1 MIFLTTKNQN
11 LLSLKNKSIQ
21 KGWNRDNDSK
31 PKKTSPLDGEI
42 EILVSKKD
50 QQKIEM
56 RKQIEEEYEKQT
68 AEDLEKNYREYN
80 KYINMLGKV
89 CGIEEDQL
97 AELPKLDDDEV
108 DENEEINF
116 DELLQ
121 DAAQ

>member
-1 MIFLTTKNQN
+1 
-11 LLSLKNKSIQ
+11 
-21 KGWNRDNDSK
+21 
-31 PKKTSPLDGEI
+31 
-42 EILVSKKD
+42 
-50 QQKIEM
+50 
-56 RKQIEEEYEKQT
+56 
-68 AEDLEKNYREYN
+68 
-80 KYINMLGKV
+80 MLGKV

>member
-1 MIFLTTKNQN
+1 
-11 LLSLKNKSIQ
+11 
-21 KGWNRDNDSK
+21 
-31 PKKTSPLDGEI
+31 
-42 EILVSKKD
+42 
-50 QQKIEM
+50 M

-121 DAAQ
+121 DAA

>member
-1 MIFLTTKNQN
+1 
-11 LLSLKNKSIQ
+11 
-21 KGWNRDNDSK
+21 
-31 PKKTSPLDGEI
+31 
-42 EILVSKKD
+42 
-50 QQKIEM
+50 M

-80 KYINMLGKV
+80 KYINMLGKA

-97 AELPKLDDDEV
+97 AELHKLDDDEV

>member
-1 MIFLTTKNQN
+1 
-11 LLSLKNKSIQ
+11 
-21 KGWNRDNDSK
+21 
-31 PKKTSPLDGEI
+31 
-42 EILVSKKD
+42 
-50 QQKIEM
+50 M
-56 RKQIEEEYEKQT
+56 RKQIEEESEKQT

>member
-1 MIFLTTKNQN
+1 
-11 LLSLKNKSIQ
+11 
-21 KGWNRDNDSK
+21 
-31 PKKTSPLDGEI
+31 
-42 EILVSKKD
+42 
-50 QQKIEM
+50 M

>member
-1 MIFLTTKNQN
+1 
-11 LLSLKNKSIQ
+11 
-21 KGWNRDNDSK
+21 
-31 PKKTSPLDGEI
+31 
-42 EILVSKKD
+42 
-50 QQKIEM
+50 M

-80 KYINMLGKV
+80 KYINMLGKA

>member
-1 MIFLTTKNQN
+1 
-11 LLSLKNKSIQ
+11 
-21 KGWNRDNDSK
+21 
-31 PKKTSPLDGEI
+31 
-42 EILVSKKD
+42 
-50 QQKIEM
+50 M

-97 AELPKLDDDEV
+97 AELPKLYDDEV

>member
-1 MIFLTTKNQN
+1 
-11 LLSLKNKSIQ
+11 
-21 KGWNRDNDSK
+21 
-31 PKKTSPLDGEI
+31 
-42 EILVSKKD
+42 
-50 QQKIEM
+50 M

-68 AEDLEKNYREYN
+68 AEDIEKNYREYN

>member
-1 MIFLTTKNQN
+1 
-11 LLSLKNKSIQ
+11 
-21 KGWNRDNDSK
+21 
-31 PKKTSPLDGEI
+31 
-42 EILVSKKD
+42 
-50 QQKIEM
+50 M

-80 KYINMLGKV
+80 KYINMLGKA

-121 DAAQ
+121 DAA